1 MANYQEERVKLTNI
15 QLKKWESTAK
25 VNKGTTLRLTKQ
37 KFEDEELPQEL
48 FLTTRQTTKIRI
60 ASMC

>member
-25 VNKGTTLRLTKQ
+25 VNKGTTLREKR
-37 KFEDEELPQEL
+37 KFTWISKL
-48 FLTTRQTTKIRI
+48 FNFK
-60 ASMC
+60 CNK